1 MAKAVFLDFEKD
13 LGEIHK
19 KIEELENKELETGV
33 SENEALTELKRK
45 MRTRTAE
52 IYADLTPW
60 QTAQVARHP
69 NRPGAARRSG
79 GRAPLGGGTGAAAA
93 SRGTSPAGGAPAAGG
108 AWGAG
113 L

>member
-52 IYADLTPW
+52 IYAISRRGRRLRSPATPTARTRSTTLTPSLKTSMSCTE
-60 QTAQVARHP
+60 TAHLPTIKA
-69 NRPGAARRSG
+69 
-79 GRAPLGGGTGAAAA
+79 
-93 SRGTSPAGGAPAAGG
+93 
-108 AWGAG
+108 
-113 L
+113 

>member
-45 MRTRTAE
+45 MRTRRRLRSPATPTARTRLTT
-52 IYADLTPW
+52 LTPSLKTSMSCTE
-60 QTAQVARHP
+60 TAHLPTIKA
-69 NRPGAARRSG
+69 
-79 GRAPLGGGTGAAAA
+79 
-93 SRGTSPAGGAPAAGG
+93 
-108 AWGAG
+108 
-113 L
+113 